1 MKNSHLPCPDCGSSD
16 ALHRNDDGSTY
27 CFSCT
32 TYVPTKG
39 EKRVRD
45 KDNAPIS
52 VPSTSPSG
60 IPDRGITLLTAK
72 KYGVITG
79 GDALYYPYKDDSV
92 KVRKLA
98 EKTFYWQGKPD
109 NCGMFGQDLF
119 PAGKTIT
126 ITEGEI
132 DALSA
137 YQVFQA
143 PVVSIPNGAGNALR
157 DCKRSF
163 EFLDKFSKIIILFDN
178 DDPGHKASQEVAELF
193 AGKSYIVELKDFK
206 DANEYVMKGEAELL
220 KRAWFDAKFYRPDC
234 VISGEALH
242 NEVMKPLSLPIAR
255 WPFDGLNLKTYA
267 IRAGEIVTLVAGT
280 GVGKST
286 FLKQAV
292 DHIRKTSDMRI
303 GIASLEEDA
312 SVAAQSLMSIHA
324 GKPFHLLTRR
334 QMMDWGL
341 NDPNNIS
348 RAPHLVDE
356 ITEEEKEKA
365 FGEVF
370 GDNRIS
376 FYQAKGSLTVDD
388 VMNNLRFMVKAEDCR
403 VIVLDHISILV
414 GMQQSKAMAN
424 EREAI
429 DACMHKLRSLVEQT
443 GVTVLLVSHLSRGDS
458 SAIPHEEGGRAR
470 TSQFR
475 GSQSI
480 AQLSNIAIALE
491 RNNQAENED
500 ERNTTTVRVLKN
512 RFSGTT
518 GVACRVR
525 WIEQANTLI
534 EVDDEMEGAL

>member
-1 MKNSHLPCPDCGSSD
+1 M
-16 ALHRNDDGSTY
+16 HRNADNSTY

-32 TYVPTKG
+32 TYTPPSG
-39 EKRVRD
+39 EKITREQAS
-45 KDNAPIS
+45 KPIVIPNS
-52 VPSTSPSG
+52 APSG
-60 IPDRGITLLTAK
+60 IPDRGIALVTAK
-72 KYGVITG
+72 KYGVIAG
-79 GDALYYPYKDDSV
+79 GDSIYFPYGDGSV

-98 EKTFYWQGKPD
+98 EKAFYWQGKPEK
-109 NCGMFGQDLF
+109 CGLFGEELF
-119 PAGKTIT
+119 SGGKTIT

-137 YQVFQA
+137 YQTFQA
-143 PVVSIPNGAGNALR
+143 PVVSVPNGAGNALR

-163 EFLDKFSKIIILFDN
+163 EFLDKFSKVLIMFDS
-178 DDPGHKASQEVAELF
+178 DEAGREAAQKVAELF
-193 AGKSYIVELKDFK
+193 AGKSYVVDLKDYK
-206 DANEYVMKGEAELL
+206 DANEYVMKGDTEQL
-220 KRAWFDAKFYRPDC
+220 KRAWWDAKFYRPDC

-242 NEVMKPLSLPIAR
+242 SEVMKPLSLPIAR

-267 IRAGEIVTLVAGT
+267 IRSGEIVTLVAGT

-292 DHIRKTSDMRI
+292 DHIRKTSTMRI

-341 NDPNNIS
+341 NDPDNII

-356 ITEEEKEKA
+356 VTDAEKEQA
-365 FGEVF
+365 FRDVF
-370 GDNRIS
+370 GDDRIS

-388 VMNNLRFMVKAEDCR
+388 VINNLRFMVKAEDCGI
-403 VIVLDHISILV
+403 IVLDHISILV
-414 GMQQSKAMAN
+414 GMQQSKNMAN

-491 RNNQAENED
+491 RNNQADDET

-518 GVACRVR
+518 GVACRIR
-525 WIEQANTLI
+525 WIEHANTLI
-534 EVDDEMEGAL
+534 EVDEEMEEAL